1 METTEQVEQRLC
13 CCHQE
18 TIGGVL
24 CNVINAGCKL
34 HGVRSNFYERSG
46 HAPLEGK
53 QKRPKAGATK
63 PQMQYEGA

>member
-13 CCHQE
+13 YCHQE

-24 CNVINAGCKL
+24 CNVISAGCKL

-53 QKRPKAGATK
+53 RKRPKDGAAK
-63 PQMQYEGA
+63 LQMQHEGA